1 MASTEVNKKGS
12 LIGKTKLKCSM
23 SEANARII
31 IDRLLRESGW
41 VLSGD
46 DGVVNVDT
54 EIKNQSGFADYVL
67 KDRSDFPLCI
77 IEAKKELISPLVGKE
92 QARSYAKSLNCRF
105 VILSNGVSH
114 YFWDIEQGT
123 PTVVD
128 VYPTQEQLE
137 LRKNYFNPP
146 RQEVEEIGIDYI
158 AQTQVPKFDQNPD
171 YLNEDKRGDFLRRH
185 KLRLLRDYQLEA
197 VRAVQNSIAENK
209 DRFLLEMATGTGKT
223 LTSSAIIKMFMRL
236 YQVKRVLFLVDR
248 LELEAQAQKEFD
260 EVLKNDFSTV
270 VWKENQ
276 SDWTKAEIVV
286 STAQS
291 FVSRNKYRKVF
302 RPDHFG
308 LVISDEAHRSL
319 GTRSRKVFEY
329 FIGFKLGLTATPKDY
344 LKSVDIENIARSHPR
359 QLEERSRLDTYT
371 TFGCDSGEPTFRYSL
386 EDGVKGGHL
395 INPKVID
402 ARTEITTELLS
413 EQGYIFQG
421 VDEDGTDF
429 EETFTQGDFEKKF
442 FSHNTNTIFCE
453 TFLKHAMRDPY
464 TGEIGKTLVFCVS
477 QNHAEKV
484 TQILNNLA
492 DRVFPNQYN
501 SDFAVQV
508 TSSIQDSQRMTIDFR
523 NNTLN
528 GKSKTNPHYR
538 TSKTRICVTVGMMTT
553 GYDCTD
559 ILNIC
564 MMRPIYSPS
573 EFIQMKGRGTRKCDF
588 SQSWMTQSEIPDHIE
603 PQKEQFL
610 LFDFF
615 GNYEFFEKDFDY
627 DKVLK
632 LPARPSEPSEPPID
646 PLNIDEVVSTAPDP
660 LAELKEIPISSQGMK
675 IDRNLYR
682 SFKKKVVDDS
692 TIEELVKQQNFDGA
706 ETYLKDKIL
715 DKPSEFFTIEKIRK
729 SLGLD
734 RRLTVSELLLHVFDH
749 IKHIPSQRECLD
761 EEFDKLDKAIKPDDS
776 VYGNAKEVFE
786 AYAIDGKFRHI
797 IDSKKFAD
805 LSVHPSGDAFR
816 NLPPKLKQEI
826 PSYIKQNV
834 NLERL
839 QNVG

>member
-1 MASTEVNKKGS
+1 
-12 LIGKTKLKCSM
+12 M

-31 IDRLLRESGW
+31 IDRLLRESDW

-54 EIKNQSGFADYVL
+54 EMQNQAGFADYVL
-67 KDRSDFPLCI
+67 KDSSDFPLCI
-77 IEAKKELISPLVGKE
+77 IEAKKELVSPLVGKE
-92 QARSYAKSLNCRF
+92 QARGYAESLNCRF

-114 YFWDIEQGT
+114 YFWDIEQGS

-128 VYPTQEQLE
+128 IFPSQEQLE
-137 LRKNYFNPP
+137 LRKTNFNPP
-146 RQEVEEIGIDYI
+146 RQEVEEIGVDYI
-158 AQTQVPKFDQNPD
+158 AQTQLPKFDQNPD
-171 YLNEDKRGDFLRRH
+171 YLDERKREDFLRNN
-185 KLRLLRDYQLEA
+185 KLRLLRDYQLKA
-197 VRAVQNSIAENK
+197 VRAVQSGIAEGK

-223 LTSSAIIKMFMRL
+223 LTSSAIIKMFLRL
-236 YQVKRVLFLVDR
+236 YNVKRVLFLVDR
-248 LELEAQAQKEFD
+248 IELESQAQKEFD
-260 EVLKNDFSTV
+260 EVLKNDFRTV

-286 STAQS
+286 STVQS

-302 RPDHFG
+302 RPDHFD

-319 GTRSRKVFEY
+319 GARSRRVFEY

-344 LKSVDIENIARSHPR
+344 LKSVDIEDVSQTDPR
-359 QLEERSRLDTYT
+359 QLEKRLMLDTYT

-386 EDGVKGGHL
+386 EDGVKDGYL

-413 EQGYIFQG
+413 EQGYVFQG
-421 VDEDGTDF
+421 VDDDGNDF
-429 EETFTQGDFEKKF
+429 EETFTQKDFEKKF
-442 FSHNTNTIFCE
+442 FSDNTNTIFCE

-477 QNHAEKV
+477 QNHAAKV
-484 TQILNNLA
+484 TQILNVLA
-492 DRVFPNQYN
+492 DRVFPKQYS

-508 TSSIQDSQRMTIDFR
+508 TSSVQDSQRMTIDFR
-523 NNTLN
+523 NNSLN
-528 GKSKTNPHYR
+528 GQSKTNPHYR

-564 MMRPIYSPS
+564 MMRPVYSPS
-573 EFIQMKGRGTRKCDF
+573 EFIQMKGRGTRRCDF
-588 SQSWMTQSEIPDHIE
+588 SQSWITKSEIPDHIE

-615 GNYEFFEKDFDY
+615 GNYDYFEKDFDY
-627 DKVLK
+627 DEVLK
-632 LPARPSEPSEPPID
+632 LPSKPSEPSEPPVD
-646 PLNIDEVVSTAPDP
+646 PPNIDEVVSTAPDP
-660 LAELKEIPISSQGMK
+660 LAELKEILISDQGMK

-682 SFKKKVVDDS
+682 SFKKKVTEDAIIKD
-692 TIEELVKQQNFDGA
+692 LVSQQNFDEA
-706 ETYLKDKIL
+706 ETYLKDKVL
-715 DKPSEFFTIEKIRK
+715 DKPQEFFTIDKLRK

-734 RRLTVSELLLHVFDH
+734 RRLTVPELLLHVFGH
-749 IKHIPSQRECLD
+749 IEHIPSQRECLD
-761 EEFDKLDKAIKPDDS
+761 EEFDKLDKALKPDDAI
-776 VYGNAKEVFE
+776 YGSAREVFE
-786 AYAIDGKFRHI
+786 AYAVDDDFRDI
-797 IDSKKFAD
+797 IDSRRYAE
-805 LSVHPSGDAFR
+805 LGVHPSGDAFR
-816 NLPPKLKQEI
+816 KLPVELKQSI

-839 QNVG
+839 ENVR

>member
-1 MASTEVNKKGS
+1 
-12 LIGKTKLKCSM
+12 M

-31 IDRLLRESGW
+31 IDKLLRESDW
-41 VLSGD
+41 VLAGD
-46 DGVVNVDT
+46 DGVVNVET
-54 EIKNQSGFADYVL
+54 EMQNQSGFADYVL
-67 KDRSDFPLCI
+67 KDSSDFPLCI

-92 QARSYAKSLNCRF
+92 QARGYAESLNCRF

-114 YFWDIEQGT
+114 YFWDIEQGS

-128 VYPTQEQLE
+128 IYPSQEQLA
-137 LRKNYFNPP
+137 LRKSNFNPP
-146 RQEVEEIGIDYI
+146 RQEVEEIGVDYI
-158 AQTQVPKFDQNPD
+158 AQTQVPKFDQHPE
-171 YLNEDKRGDFLRRH
+171 YLDSDKRGDFLRRN
-185 KLRLLRDYQLEA
+185 KLRLLRDYQLDA
-197 VRAVQNSIAENK
+197 VRAVQSSISEGK

-223 LTSSAIIKMFMRL
+223 LTSSALIKMFLRL
-236 YQVKRVLFLVDR
+236 YKVKRVLFLVDR
-248 LELEAQAQKEFD
+248 LELETQAQKEFD
-260 EVLKNDFSTV
+260 EVLKNDFRTV

-286 STAQS
+286 STVQS

-302 RPDHFG
+302 RPDHFD

-319 GTRSRKVFEY
+319 GARSRKVFEY

-344 LKSVDIENIARSHPR
+344 LKSVDVEGISSSDPR
-359 QLEERSRLDTYT
+359 QLEKRMMLDTYT

-386 EDGVKGGHL
+386 ENGVKDGFL

-413 EQGYIFQG
+413 EQGYVFQG
-421 VDEDGTDF
+421 VDDDGTDY
-429 EETFTQGDFEKKF
+429 EETFTQKDFEKKF
-442 FSHNTNTIFCE
+442 FSDNTNAIFCE

-464 TGEIGKTLVFCVS
+464 TGEIGKTLIFCVS
-477 QNHAEKV
+477 QNHAAKV
-484 TQILNNLA
+484 AQILNVLA
-492 DRVFPNQYN
+492 DKVFPNQYH

-508 TSSIQDSQRMTIDFR
+508 TSSVTDSQRMTIDFR

-528 GKSKTNPHYR
+528 GKSKTNPHYM

-615 GNYEFFEKDFDY
+615 GNYDYFEKDFDY
-627 DKVLK
+627 DEVLK
-632 LPARPSEPSEPPID
+632 LPSRPSEPTEPPIE
-646 PLNIDEVVSTAPDP
+646 PPNIDEAVSTAPDP
-660 LAELKEIPISSQGMK
+660 LADLKEILISNQGMK

-682 SFKKKVVDDS
+682 SFKKKVTDDA
-692 TIEELVKQQNFDGA
+692 IIKGLVSQQNFDEA
-706 ETYLKDKIL
+706 ETYLKEEVL
-715 DKPSEFFTIEKIRK
+715 DKPNEFFTIEKIRK

-734 RRLTVSELLLHVFDH
+734 RQLTVPELLLHVFGH
-749 IKHIPSQRECLD
+749 IDHIPSQRECLD
-761 EEFDKLDKAIKPDDS
+761 EEFDKLDKAINPDDS
-776 VYGNAKEVFE
+776 IYSNVKEVFE
-786 AYAIDGKFRHI
+786 AYAVDDGFRYI
-797 IDSKKFAD
+797 IDSKKFAE

-816 NLPPKLKQEI
+816 KLPLELKQGI
-826 PSYIKQNV
+826 PLYIKENV

>member
-1 MASTEVNKKGS
+1 MQETNS
-12 LIGKTKLKCSM
+12 
-23 SEANARII
+23 RIV
-31 IDRLLRESGW
+31 IDKLLRESDW
-41 VLSGD
+41 VLFGD
-46 DGVVNVDT
+46 DGIVNVDT
-54 EIKNQSGFADYVL
+54 ELTNDSGRADYVL
-67 KDRSDFPLCI
+67 KDSSDFPLCV
-77 IEAKKELISPLVGKE
+77 IEAKKQLISPLVGKE
-92 QARSYAKSLNCRF
+92 QARGYAESLNCRF

-114 YFWDIEQGT
+114 YFWDIEQGS

-128 VYPTQEQLE
+128 LYPSQEQLE
-137 LRKNYFNPP
+137 LRKSNFNPP

-158 AQTQVPKFDQNPD
+158 AQTQVPRFDHHPN
-171 YLNEDKRGDFLRRH
+171 YLDSDKRGDFLRRN
-185 KLRLLRDYQLEA
+185 KVRILRDYQLNA
-197 VRAVQNSIAENK
+197 VKAVQSSISEGK

-223 LTSSAIIKMFMRL
+223 LTSAALIKMFLRL
-236 YQVKRVLFLVDR
+236 YKVKRVLFLVDR
-248 LELEAQAQKEFD
+248 LELETQAQKEFD
-260 EVLKNDFSTV
+260 EVLKNDFRTV

-286 STAQS
+286 STVQS

-302 RPDHFG
+302 RPDHFD

-319 GTRSRKVFEY
+319 GARSRKVFEY

-344 LKSVDIENIARSHPR
+344 LKSIDVEGISSSDPR
-359 QLEERSRLDTYT
+359 QLEKRMMLDTYT

-386 EDGVKGGHL
+386 ENGVKDGFL

-402 ARTEITTELLS
+402 ARTAITTELLS
-413 EQGYIFQG
+413 EQGYVFQG
-421 VDEDGTDF
+421 VDDDGTDY
-429 EETFTQGDFEKKF
+429 EETFTQKDFEKKF
-442 FSHNTNTIFCE
+442 FSDNTNAIFCE
-453 TFLKHAMRDPY
+453 TFLKHAMRDPFI
-464 TGEIGKTLVFCVS
+464 GEVGKTLIFCVS
-477 QNHAEKV
+477 QNHASKV
-484 TQILNNLA
+484 TQILNVLA
-492 DRVFPNQYN
+492 DKVFPNQYH

-508 TSSIQDSQRMTIDFR
+508 TSSVTDSQRMTIDFR

-528 GKSKTNPHYR
+528 GKSKTNPHYM

-615 GNYEFFEKDFDY
+615 GNYDFFEKDFDY
-627 DKVLK
+627 DEVLK
-632 LPARPSEPSEPPID
+632 LPSHPSEITDPPVEPK
-646 PLNIDEVVSTAPDP
+646 NIDEAVNTAPDP
-660 LAELKEIPISSQGMK
+660 LADLKEILISNQGMK

-682 SFKKKVVDDS
+682 SFKKTVTDDA
-692 TIEELVKQQNFDGA
+692 IIKGLVSQQNFDEA
-706 ETYLKDKIL
+706 ETYLKDEVL
-715 DKPSEFFTIEKIRK
+715 DKPNEFFTIEKIRK

-734 RRLTVSELLLHVFDH
+734 RQLTVPELLLHVFGH
-749 IKHIPSQRECLD
+749 IDHIPSQRECLD
-761 EEFDKLDKAIKPDDS
+761 EEFDKLDKAINPDDS
-776 VYGNAKEVFE
+776 VYSNVKEVFE
-786 AYAIDGKFRHI
+786 AYAVDDGFRYI
-797 IDSKKFAD
+797 IDSKKFAE

-816 NLPPKLKQEI
+816 KLPSELKQGI
-826 PSYIKQNV
+826 PLYIKENV